1 MTKENLYF
9 QIELTARKI
18 KHYGQTVLNNKG
30 IDITIEQWLVLK
42 VISENEG
49 LNQIQIGEILFKDK
63 PTISRMIKSLTKK
76 GFVFKDNSSED
87 LRAFIVGLT
96 EDGKNLVTHLIPI
109 IEKVREKGLK
119 NLSENQNTTT
129 SKTLSKIRNNLDH

>member
-87 LRAFIVGLT
+87 LRAFIIGLT
-96 EDGKNLVTHLIPI
+96 EDGKKLVAHLIPI

-129 SKTLSKIRNNLDH
+129 SKTLSKIRNNLNH

>member
-96 EDGKNLVTHLIPI
+96 
-109 IEKVREKGLK
+109 
-119 NLSENQNTTT
+119 
-129 SKTLSKIRNNLDH
+129 

>member
-18 KHYGQTVLNNKG
+18 KHYGQTILNNKG

-76 GFVFKDNSSED
+76 GFVFKDNSPED
-87 LRAFIVGLT
+87 LRAFIIGLT
-96 EDGKNLVTHLIPI
+96 EDGKKLVAHLIPI
-109 IEKVREKGLK
+109 IEKVREKGLD

-129 SKTLSKIRNNLDH
+129 AKTLSKIRNNLDH